1 MYYDIYIVLA
11 FAFIFG
17 AAIGSFLNVVIY
29 RIPNKLFS
37 EEKTIAREILG
48 IKEPVN
54 SENSS
59 FYNLLEPS
67 HCPNCKNKLKYR
79 HNVPIFG
86 WLLLRG
92 KCFFCK
98 SKISFQYPLVE
109 FITAVLYTTIIYNF
123 EFTPYGLALLV
134 LATVFIPLFFIDA
147 KHQILPDSLTLPLVW
162 IGIIINY
169 YGVITS
175 LEASVWGAIIGYL
188 SLWSIFWIYKIL
200 TKKEGFGHGD
210 FKLLAAIGAWFGYQM
225 LLYTI
230 FASCI
235 IGIFV
240 AIAINLSS
248 KKTNII
254 TFGPSIILATIFYL
268 LTKDNLYIWYNHIML
283 INQ

>member
-1 MYYDIYIVLA
+1 MHYDIYIVLS

-17 AAIGSFLNVVIY
+17 ATIGSFLNVVIY

-48 IKEPVN
+48 IEEPVN
-54 SENSS
+54 SENSG
-59 FYNLLEPS
+59 FYSLLEPS
-67 HCPNCKNKLKYR
+67 RCPNCKNKLKYR

-86 WLLLRG
+86 WLLLLG

-98 SKISFQYPLVE
+98 TKISFQYPLVE
-109 FITAVLYTTIIYNF
+109 FITAVLYTSIIYCVGLNA
-123 EFTPYGLALLV
+123 YGLALLV

-188 SLWSIFWIYKIL
+188 SLWSIFWIYKII

-254 TFGPSIILATIFYL
+254 AFGPSIILATIFYL
-268 LTKDNLYIWYNHIML
+268 LSKDNLYIWYNHIML

>member
-1 MYYDIYIVLA
+1 MHYDIYIVLA
-11 FAFIFG
+11 FAFLFG
-17 AAIGSFLNVVIY
+17 STIGSFLNVVIY

-37 EEKTIAREILG
+37 EEKVIAREILG
-48 IKEPVN
+48 IEEPLN
-54 SENSS
+54 SENPS

-67 HCPNCKNKLKYR
+67 RCPNCKNKLKYR
-79 HNVPIFG
+79 HNIPIFG

-109 FITAVLYTTIIYNF
+109 FITAALYTAIVYNVGLNA
-123 EFTPYGLALLV
+123 YGLSLLV

-200 TKKEGFGHGD
+200 TKKEGFGYGD

-248 KKTNII
+248 KKTNVIA
-254 TFGPSIILATIFYL
+254 FGPSIILATIFYL
-268 LTKDNLYIWYNHIML
+268 LTKDNLYICYNHIML